1 MMIKLKFLNFSYV
14 LLFLLFLKEK
24 EKNLSFWETI
34 ALLFDVRGKIV
45 SKICF
50 SLLINTLIG
59 FEILII
65 F

>member
-1 MMIKLKFLNFSYV
+1 MSKKKKKIFKYLDACFLGI
-14 LLFLLFLKEK
+14 
-24 EKNLSFWETI
+24 I

-65 F
+65 FKNFFL